1 MKRWKW
7 WAVIGALALLAAA
20 CSGDDAGDDENNL
33 APLPP
38 VADDVV
44 LRVLVDGAI
53 AADWTLETLDY
64 SLPFATLTIDGDDQR
79 GPLLVDV
86 LAASGVV
93 TFESVEVLGLSEG
106 RIAEVAITIDAT
118 EIDETWILDIS
129 NQGTL
134 KLAAESLPRD
144 QWVRDVAELR
154 VN

>member
-7 WAVIGALALLAAA
+7 WVLVGALAMLAAA

-38 VADDVV
+38 VANDVV
-44 LRVLVDGAI
+44 LRVLVDGAV
-53 AADWTLETLDY
+53 AADWTLETLEY
-64 SLPFATLTIDGDDQR
+64 SLPFATLTLDGDEQR
-79 GPLLVDV
+79 GPLLADV

-93 TFESVEVLGLSEG
+93 TFESVEAIGMNEG
-106 RIAEVAITIDAT
+106 RTAEVSLTIAAVD
-118 EIDETWILDIS
+118 IDDTYILDIS
-129 NQGTL
+129 NQNTL
-134 KLAAESLPRD
+134 KLAAESLPRE